1 MVSHWIWLA
10 ARKGLSWQDRQILL
24 EQYTDAAQIYMDQE
38 YLGLSDAARESL
50 QDKDLTEARKIL
62 SDCDERGIQV
72 LTWQDAAYP
81 RQLRNIDDPP
91 LVLYYIGRLPDLES
105 LPAIGVVGT
114 RKASAYGLS
123 CAVRMGAQ
131 IAMGGGAVI
140 SGMALGIDG
149 AAMEGALG
157 RNGRVIGVLGGGVDI
172 VYPAGNRKLYE
183 QLVRQGCL
191 ISEYPPGC
199 MPQKWTFPRRNRI
212 ISGLSCGV
220 LVVEAPRS
228 SGALITAQQALEQG
242 RDVFAVPG
250 NVNSV
255 SSAGS
260 NDLLKQGAAVVT
272 TGWDILENYQY
283 RFPDQICKVPG
294 CDDPAMRL
302 PDTGVSRQPA
312 DQNLGK
318 VAQNPVVPENCRKEN
333 QKNDRNVIDNSQLPP
348 YSDVNKPILKLT
360 PQAEKILQTLS
371 KGDMPVDELIYRSGI
386 PAAQVI
392 STLTLLEIKGLIRR
406 LPGKI
411 IHRVEP

>member
-157 RNGRVIGVLGGGVDI
+157 RDGRVIGVLGGGVDI

-183 QLVRQGCL
+183 RQVRHGCL
-191 ISEYPPGC
+191 IGEYPPGC

-272 TGWDILENYQY
+272 TGWDILETYRY

-371 KGDMPVDELIYRSGI
+371 EGDMPVDELIYRSGI

>member
-1 MVSHWIWLA
+1 
-10 ARKGLSWQDRQILL
+10 
-24 EQYTDAAQIYMDQE
+24 
-38 YLGLSDAARESL
+38 
-50 QDKDLTEARKIL
+50 
-62 SDCDERGIQV
+62 
-72 LTWQDAAYP
+72 
-81 RQLRNIDDPP
+81 
-91 LVLYYIGRLPDLES
+91 
-105 LPAIGVVGT
+105 
-114 RKASAYGLS
+114 
-123 CAVRMGAQ
+123 MGAQ

-157 RNGRVIGVLGGGVDI
+157 RDGRVIGVLGGGVDI

-183 QLVRQGCL
+183 RLVRQGCL
-191 ISEYPPGC
+191 ISEYPPGF

-272 TGWDILENYQY
+272 TGWDILETYQY

-318 VAQNPVVPENCRKEN
+318 VAQNPIVPENCRKEN

-371 KGDMPVDELIYRSGI
+371 ERDMPVDELIYRSGI

>member
-1 MVSHWIWLA
+1 
-10 ARKGLSWQDRQILL
+10 
-24 EQYTDAAQIYMDQE
+24 
-38 YLGLSDAARESL
+38 
-50 QDKDLTEARKIL
+50 
-62 SDCDERGIQV
+62 
-72 LTWQDAAYP
+72 
-81 RQLRNIDDPP
+81 
-91 LVLYYIGRLPDLES
+91 
-105 LPAIGVVGT
+105 
-114 RKASAYGLS
+114 
-123 CAVRMGAQ
+123 
-131 IAMGGGAVI
+131 
-140 SGMALGIDG
+140 
-149 AAMEGALG
+149 MEGALG
-157 RNGRVIGVLGGGVDI
+157 RDGRVIGVLGGGVDI

-183 QLVRQGCL
+183 RMARQGCL

-272 TGWDILENYQY
+272 TGWDILETYRY

-360 PQAEKILQTLS
+360 PQAEKLLQTLS
-371 KGDMPVDELIYRSGI
+371 EGDMPVDELIYRSGI